1 MVALGIRCRS
11 LDCECIHGDLPPT
24 QASFESGPPVK
35 QQIVHGRTPNKRDFE
50 EDIALRGIARRSG
63 GHLVI
68 TRRSRSSPNQVR
80 LGNEQTLP
88 QMDFC
93 TLSNRLAIS
102 RIDMKNRTWTRSKF
116 TNGHGKVGRLIQM
129 LICGLLCIGIVSHA
143 SAFPREQARR
153 IHDRLAGV
161 PPSEAVLQA
170 MEADVAAGAAINAAY
185 TAMDNPSF
193 YNVTLKNFAMPWT
206 NREQSVFAP
215 LNDYVATVIG
225 MIRDDVPFN
234 TLLSADLIYV
244 GTDPRL
250 GSYTYSDNDHYA
262 SIERLNINMGNVNEL
277 VPTTQS
283 SINGLPGNAASGVW
297 TTRAAAEAF
306 FIAGT
311 NRAQFRFTMLNH
323 LCNDM
328 EQVHDVKPAPD
339 RIRQDV
345 SRSPGGD
352 SRLFLNNCIG
362 CHSGMDPL
370 AGAFAYYNFNEMS
383 GRLEYTPNVVQP
395 KYFNN
400 DTNFEPGYRTTDDS
414 WMNYWRQ
421 GQNQFL
427 GWSPLTASSGNGA
440 QSMGDE
446 LANSDAFAS
455 CQVKKVFKAVCLR
468 SPENAADRTQVAQM
482 VASLK
487 AGYRMKQ
494 TFAEAA
500 VYCMGQ

>member
-1 MVALGIRCRS
+1 
-11 LDCECIHGDLPPT
+11 
-24 QASFESGPPVK
+24 
-35 QQIVHGRTPNKRDFE
+35 
-50 EDIALRGIARRSG
+50 
-63 GHLVI
+63 
-68 TRRSRSSPNQVR
+68 
-80 LGNEQTLP
+80 
-88 QMDFC
+88 
-93 TLSNRLAIS
+93 
-102 RIDMKNRTWTRSKF
+102 MKNRTWTRSKH
-116 TNGHGKVGRLIQM
+116 TNGHVNAGRFIQV
-129 LICGLLCIGIVSHA
+129 LTLGLLCIGLVSTA
-143 SAFPREQARR
+143 SAGPREQARR

-161 PPSEAVLQA
+161 PPTEATLQS
-170 MEADVAAGAAINAAY
+170 MEADVATGAALNAAL
-185 TAMDNPSF
+185 TAMANPSF

-206 NREQSVFAP
+206 NRDQDVFAP
-215 LNDYVATVIG
+215 LNDYVATVVG
-225 MIRDDVPFN
+225 MIRDDVAFN

-244 GTDPRL
+244 GTDSRL
-250 GSYTYSDNDHYA
+250 GTYNYSDNFHYEEM
-262 SIERLNINMGNVNEL
+262 ERLNINMGNISEL
-277 VPTTQS
+277 VPTSQS
-283 SINGLPGNAASGVW
+283 SINGLPGGAPSGIW

-306 FIAGT
+306 FVAGT
-311 NRAQFRFTMLNH
+311 NRAQFRFTMMNH

-328 EQVHDVKPAPD
+328 EQVHDVKRVPD

-370 AGAFAYYNFNEMS
+370 AGAFAYYNYNEMS

-395 KYFNN
+395 KYYNN
-400 DTNFEPGYRTTDDS
+400 DTNFEFGYRTNDDS
-414 WMNYWRQ
+414 WMNYWRE
-421 GQNQFL
+421 GQNQFM
-427 GWSPLTASSGNGA
+427 GWSPLTASSGSGA

-468 SPENAADRTQVAQM
+468 EPENAADRLQVGQM